1 MKSAMKKILAVSV
14 AVTLGTPMAAMATNG
29 YFGHGIGMKSMGM
42 GGAGIAMAQDSLA
55 SATNPAAAA
64 LTGNRIDFGINLF
77 RPNREAKVS
86 GTTGPGPTPGMFDGT
101 YDGNET
107 SMFLIPEF
115 GYSRDLGNGKA
126 VGLTVVG
133 RGGMNTDYDKVFGL
147 YNGTNND
154 KPGIDLAQLYFSP
167 TFAMKLNQ
175 DHAVGISL
183 NMIYQ
188 RFKAQGLDNFAGMAA
203 DGTGDNLTSG
213 SYDSS
218 TGFSIGLGWT
228 GKVSQILTLG
238 VMYTS
243 KADMSKFDQYSDLF
257 AGQGDF
263 DIPVTLGVGGAVKAT
278 PALTVVFDVTKIYYS
293 GVASINNSL
302 TPNLLNCPAMGGTDQ
317 SQCLGGDNG
326 PGFGWE
332 DMTVYKL
339 GFSWQYQNDLV
350 LRAGFNKGK
359 QPIPASET
367 FFNFLAPGVIENHLT
382 LGGTKTLANGAE
394 LTFAYMHAFSKDVKG
409 SGSIP
414 GAFGGGD
421 VDLSMSQDALGV
433 AYGWDM

>member
-1 MKSAMKKILAVSV
+1 
-14 AVTLGTPMAAMATNG
+14 
-29 YFGHGIGMKSMGM
+29 
-42 GGAGIAMAQDSLA
+42 
-55 SATNPAAAA
+55 
-64 LTGNRIDFGINLF
+64 
-77 RPNREAKVS
+77 
-86 GTTGPGPTPGMFDGT
+86 
-101 YDGNET
+101 
-107 SMFLIPEF
+107 
-115 GYSRDLGNGKA
+115 
-126 VGLTVVG
+126 LTVVG

-147 YNGTNND
+147 YNGASSD
-154 KPGIDLAQLYFSP
+154 KPGIDLAQLYVSP

-203 DGTGDNLTSG
+203 DGVGDNLTSG

-238 VMYTS
+238 AMYTS
-243 KADMSKFDQYSDLF
+243 KANMSKFDKYSDLF
-257 AGQGDF
+257 AEQGDF
-263 DIPVTLGVGGAVKAT
+263 DIPATLGLGGAVKAT

-382 LGGTKTLANGAE
+382 LGGTKTLANGARTDFHLYACIFE
-394 LTFAYMHAFSKDVKG
+394 G
-409 SGSIP
+409 REG
-414 GAFGGGD
+414 FGLNPRR
-421 VDLSMSQDALGV
+421 VWWRRS
-433 AYGWDM
+433 